1 MIRKLT
7 SFLLIATI
15 FSAHSL
21 KAQLT
26 VSGAQLFIQAG
37 AVITVQGDVTG
48 NTDILGPGKIL
59 LQGLSL
65 IHI

>member
-7 SFLLIATI
+7 YVLTMASA
-15 FSAHSL
+15 FSALSL

-26 VSGAQLFIQAG
+26 VNGAQLFIQSG

-48 NTDILGPGKIL
+48 TTDI
-59 LQGLSL
+59 
-65 IHI
+65 